1 MRPNRPA
8 PRVDQIGF
16 RLVVHLVWI
25 VVAVYMLVVLTLV
38 G

>member
-8 PRVDQIGF
+8 PRADQIGF
-16 RLVVHLVWI
+16 RLLVHVVWLA
-25 VVAVYMLVVLTLV
+25 VAVYMIIVMTFV

>member
-1 MRPNRPA
+1 MRLNRPG

-16 RLVVHLVWI
+16 RLLVHVVWLA
-25 VVAVYMLVVLTLV
+25 VAVYMLVVLAFV

>member
-1 MRPNRPA
+1 MRANRPG

-16 RLVVHLVWI
+16 RLVVHVVWL
-25 VVAVYMLVVLTLV
+25 VVAVYMLVCLAMV